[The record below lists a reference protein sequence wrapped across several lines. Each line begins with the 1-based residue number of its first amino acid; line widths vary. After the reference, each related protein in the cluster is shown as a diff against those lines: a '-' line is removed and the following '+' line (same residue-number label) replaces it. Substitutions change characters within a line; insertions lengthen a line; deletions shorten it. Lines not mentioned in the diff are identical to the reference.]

1 MLPHKSGS
9 HETLIGRLKLVR
21 VPPALPAVPEL
32 LPAAAPLPDPDS
44 AIAGAVDTTGNSAAR
59 ATPTAAL
66 ACRYCASA
74 RRTFWLETLTCSSSA
89 FRAASLY
96 NSHQRPL
103 AKASPGCEGFH
114 PAASAS
120 LKFTGGCSLNAGG
133 VRSEEHTSE
142 LQS

>member
-1 MLPHKSGS
+1 MLPHRSGS
-9 HETLIGRLKLVR
+9 HETLTGRLKLVR
-21 VPPALPAVPEL
+21 VPPALPAAPEL

-44 AIAGAVDTTGNSAAR
+44 VIDGDMDTTGNSAAR

-74 RRTFWLETLTCSSSA
+74 RRTFWFEMLTCSSSA
-89 FRAASLY
+89 FRAGSLY
-96 NSHQRPL
+96 SSHHRPF

-120 LKFTGGCSLNAGG
+120 LKFTDRKSTRLNSSHLGI
-133 VRSEEHTSE
+133 
-142 LQS
+142 